1 MLGFGGGP
9 DYENPADDAM
19 PYLEEIPG
27 TVEPIYN
34 PYINLGKGAARV
46 SAPIYY
52 KRATDP
58 NAAYDD
64 LMSGYEESDSY
75 KYNQEQLTKQQ
86 EADAAAGGYTGTYYD
101 QQKQAETTEGLLSQ
115 DEQQYYKNNLE
126 LQDSGLNAGM
136 HYFDT
141 GYTASDT
148 LANLLAGNLAA
159 EAGLEY
165 QGTAWEDQMKS
176 DRASNRWGAFGTV
189 AGLADPFGSSS
200 SSKSSGNGSS
210 QASSPTIS
218 LWSY

>member
-1 MLGFGGGP
+1 MFGGGP
-9 DYENPADDAM
+9 DYENPADEAM

-27 TVEPIYN
+27 TVEPMYD

-52 KRATDP
+52 QRATDP
-58 NAAYDD
+58 NAAYND

-101 QQKQAETTEGLLSQ
+101 QQKQADTTSGLLSQ
-115 DEQQYYKNNLE
+115 DEQQYYKNNLG

-165 QGTAWEDQMKS
+165 QGTAFDNQMKAQQRQS
-176 DRASNRWGAFGTV
+176 RNYLAGSLAGGYFGSKQMS
-189 AGLADPFGSSS
+189 GGSSS
-200 SSKSSGNGSS
+200 GGSS
-210 QASSPTIS
+210 DGYDAAM
-218 LWSY
+218 WEMM